1 MWVSPAAKPEGR
13 GGDGLIGEDKG
24 LSYRMIV
31 LPGDGIGPEVTAE
44 AVRVMEW
51 FREHRGLEV
60 DVRHELY
67 GPAAYEAQ
75 GTVISEEV
83 MAGLLAVDAV
93 LFGATGGPEFD
104 AIPIAARRRGSL
116 LRIRRHME
124 VFANLRPVI
133 GYDELADAVSMKA
146 EAIRG
151 VNMMIVRE
159 LNGGIYFGLPRGV
172 TETRNGLERGVNTLV
187 YETPEI
193 ERIARFA
200 FDLAEQRGGHLH
212 SIDKSN
218 VLECHQLWRKI
229 VTRIGAEEYPGVS
242 LEHMIVDNC
251 AMQIIRDPNQFD
263 VMLADNMFG
272 DILSDLAGAISGSL
286 GMLPSASLSA
296 PDDGGRRRALY
307 EPVHGSA
314 PDIAGQGVANPLGAI
329 LSFALAL
336 ELSFHSPDQAEMLR
350 QAVRG
355 ALASGVRTA
364 DILGGRDRAASTAEM
379 TDAVLG
385 ELQRLHDV

>member
-1 MWVSPAAKPEGR
+1 M
-13 GGDGLIGEDKG
+13 
-24 LSYRMIV
+24 SYQMIV

-44 AVRVMEW
+44 AVRVLSW
-51 FREHRGLEV
+51 FQEHRGLDV
-60 DVRHELY
+60 AVRHERY
-67 GPAAYEAQ
+67 GAAAYQAQ
-75 GTVISEEV
+75 GSVISDEV
-83 MAGLLAVDAV
+83 MADLLAVDAV

-104 AIPIAARRRGSL
+104 EVPLQARRHGSL
-116 LRIRRHME
+116 LRIRREME

-133 GYDELADAVSMKA
+133 GYDELADTVSMKA
-146 EAIRG
+146 EAISG

-159 LNGGIYFGLPRGV
+159 LNGGIYFGNPRGV
-172 TETRNGLERGVNTLV
+172 TESPNGFERGVNTLV

-200 FDLAEQRGGHLH
+200 FDLAKQRGGHLH

-218 VLECHQLWRKI
+218 VLECHQLWRKV
-229 VTRIGAEEYPGVS
+229 VTRIGAEEYADVP
-242 LEHMIVDNC
+242 LDHMIVDNC
-251 AMQIIRDPNQFD
+251 AMQIIRDPKQFD

-296 PDDGGRRRALY
+296 PDDNGRRRALY

-329 LSFALAL
+329 LSLALAL
-336 ELSFHSPDQAEMLR
+336 ELSFHAPDEAEMLR

-355 ALASGVRTA
+355 ALAAGIRTP
-364 DILGGRDRAASTAEM
+364 DILGGRARAASTTEM
-379 TDAVLG
+379 TDGVLN
-385 ELQRLHDV
+385 ELQRLHAA

>member
-1 MWVSPAAKPEGR
+1 MPYE
-13 GGDGLIGEDKG
+13 
-24 LSYRMIV
+24 MIV

-44 AVRVMEW
+44 AVRVLDW
-51 FREHRGLEV
+51 FREHRGLDV
-60 DVRHELY
+60 SVRHEHY
-67 GPAAYEAQ
+67 GAAAYHAQ
-75 GTVISEEV
+75 GAVITDEV
-83 MAGLLAVDAV
+83 MADLVAVDAV

-104 AIPIAARRRGSL
+104 EVPKEARRHGSL

-133 GYDELADAVSMKA
+133 GYDELADTVSLKA
-146 EAIRG
+146 EVISG
-151 VNMMIVRE
+151 VDMMIVRE
-159 LNGGIYFGLPRGV
+159 LNGGIYFGHPRGIAQSA
-172 TETRNGLERGVNTLV
+172 NGLERGINTLV

-200 FDLAEQRGGHLH
+200 FDLAKQRDGHVH

-218 VLECHQLWRKI
+218 VLECHQLWRK
-229 VTRIGAEEYPGVS
+229 VVSRVGAEEYGDVG

-251 AMQIIRDPNQFD
+251 AMQVIHNPKQFD

-296 PDDGGRRRALY
+296 ADDHGRRRALY

-314 PDIAGQGVANPLGAI
+314 PDIAGRGVANPLGAK
-329 LSFALAL
+329 LSLAMAL
-336 ELSFHSPDQAEMLR
+336 ELSFNRAEDAALLR
-350 QAVRG
+350 RAVRG
-355 ALASGVRTA
+355 ALAAGVRTP
-364 DILGGRDRAASTAEM
+364 DIRGDRATSVSTTEM
-379 TDAVLG
+379 TDAVLTQ
-385 ELQRLHDV
+385 LQQ